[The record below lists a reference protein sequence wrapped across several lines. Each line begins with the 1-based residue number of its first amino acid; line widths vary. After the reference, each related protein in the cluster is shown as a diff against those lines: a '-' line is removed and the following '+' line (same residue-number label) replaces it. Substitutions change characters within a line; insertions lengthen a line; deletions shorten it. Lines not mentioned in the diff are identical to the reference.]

1 MISYYFQENEKG
13 TAKWHSYSYWSCFQQ
28 WYYWKS
34 YWLGYNQV
42 CTKLF
47 FGLKWQWML
56 KYQAFSGTE
65 HEIFH
70 EMLMSWTTMPA
81 TFHGIFHVNLEKR
94 KMLTWWMMWYFLSG
108 VALRVPVDS
117 KVVVLPSRT
126 SVMTLL
132 KSPHADKKSREQF
145 SRKRWSLI
153 WNFRYDNPCNLGYMT
168 NSSYATFGS

>member
-34 YWLGYNQV
+34 YWLGYNKI

-56 KYQAFSGTE
+56 KYNSTIALANASSVA
-65 HEIFH
+65 
-70 EMLMSWTTMPA
+70 LSWSTMPV
-81 TFHGIFHVNLEKR
+81 TWVLEKR
-94 KMLTWWMMWYFLSG
+94 NAEQWWMMWYFLSG
-108 VALRVPVDS
+108 VVLRVPVDS
-117 KVVVLPSRT
+117 NVVVLPSRT

-145 SRKRWSLI
+145 SRKKWSLL
-153 WNFRYDNPCNLGYMT
+153 WNFSYDNPCNMGYMT
-168 NSSYATFGS
+168 NSSYATFGSIE

>member
-34 YWLGYNQV
+34 YWLGYHKV
-42 CTKLF
+42 CSKLF

-56 KYQAFSGTE
+56 KYNYISSTMAETMTE
-65 HEIFH
+65 
-70 EMLMSWTTMPA
+70 LSWSTKPVTW
-81 TFHGIFHVNLEKR
+81 VLEKR
-94 KMLTWWMMWYFLSG
+94 KMDPWWMMWYFLSG
-108 VALRVPVDS
+108 VALRVPLDS

-145 SRKRWSLI
+145 SRKRWSLL
-153 WNFRYDNPCNLGYMT
+153 WNFSYDNPCNLGYMT